1 LAQQSDK
8 TFLLYPNPNTGSFNV
23 AAGYTGELRIT
34 VRNTAEVKVFDAI
47 RTVDGQ
53 IMITLDHPAA
63 GIYFIT
69 LAGEDF
75 VKTGKIVIR

>member
-1 LAQQSDK
+1 
-8 TFLLYPNPNTGSFNV
+8 
-23 AAGYTGELRIT
+23 
-34 VRNTAEVKVFDAI
+34 
-47 RTVDGQ
+47 
-53 IMITLDHPAA
+53 MITLDHPAA